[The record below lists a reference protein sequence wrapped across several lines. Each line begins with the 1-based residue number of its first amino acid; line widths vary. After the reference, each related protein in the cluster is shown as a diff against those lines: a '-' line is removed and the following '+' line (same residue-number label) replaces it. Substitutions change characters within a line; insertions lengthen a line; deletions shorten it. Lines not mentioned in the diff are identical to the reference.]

1 MRRFLVVVAVV
12 LAAACDS
19 GPTEQEEQDGRTEV
33 PNVRMLA
40 GAQLV
45 TTDTAVLIDG
55 ARFIVFGDRPIGIS
69 SQHSC
74 EFKYGAFYEWLSD
87 ELMGE
92 GWFIDIS
99 RRIVT
104 DRRGDTVFTRYLDFG
119 AVALEGTPAHHFQI
133 DTAIVVDAGDHIR
146 VDENYIL
153 DRILV
158 YSHQTNMDG
167 SEVTFVHEPFYE
179 HMLAGGAVELTASGS
194 EDIEPT
200 AISLSFGPGVWVTG
214 LWNGEDLSFERE
226 QPVFRTDKPLV
237 IELSREL
244 DPDRT
249 ALSLFYAPPPPY
261 NTDPEIVRP
270 ASAVFQL
277 QETTDR
283 VVIPAADLEEIASHL
298 PEPEGVYLLGIHEY
312 TVTQD
317 ALQILRIEAGITES
331 LTALES
337 NGCRLEVRMRKQSP

>member
-1 MRRFLVVVAVV
+1 MRRFLVVIAVV

-19 GPTEQEEQDGRTEV
+19 GPTEQEEQEDRTEV

-55 ARFIVFGDRPIGIS
+55 EQFIIFGGRPIGIFSVHS
-69 SQHSC
+69 S

-92 GWFIDIS
+92 QWFVDVGRS
-99 RRIVT
+99 VVT
-104 DRRGDTVFTRYLDFG
+104 GTRGDTVFTRYLDFG
-119 AVALEGTPAHHFQI
+119 DVALEGTPAHRFQI

-146 VDENYIL
+146 VDENHIWY
-153 DRILV
+153 RILV
-158 YSHQTNMDG
+158 YSHRINMDG
-167 SEVTFVHEPFYE
+167 SELTSVREPFYE
-179 HMLAGGAVELTASGS
+179 HMLAGGAVELMAGGS
-194 EDIEPT
+194 DDIEPT
-200 AISLSFGPGVWVTG
+200 ATSLSFGEGVWITA
-214 LWNGEDLSFERE
+214 LWNGEDLNFEQER
-226 QPVFRTDKPLV
+226 PVFRTDEPLV

-244 DPDRT
+244 DLDRT
-249 ALSLFYAPPPPY
+249 VLDLCYAPPPPY

-283 VVIPAADLEEIASHL
+283 VVIPASALVEIASHL
-298 PEPEGVYLLGIHEY
+298 PEPEGVYLLGIGEY

-317 ALQILRIEAGITES
+317 ALQILRIEAGITEN

-337 NGCRLEVRMRKQSP
+337 SGCRLQVRMRK